1 MFLCW
6 VVPGTTALP
15 QGPDADGNYRMMGRV
30 QVEGTGEPVRGAT
43 VKVAV
48 DSHSSEFLD
57 YEFRA
62 AVSDGDGNYVVDLP
76 RGTARAWFL
85 QPPPGYWTSS
95 SIAPRAFSVSPAIRV
110 HRLDYTVRRGRIW
123 TVGLTRGA
131 DGEPIRAGIVAHN
144 LLPGEAPSFL
154 HTEVDESGLARVT
167 LPEAA
172 GRATMLIQA
181 ADIPGSEQL
190 VSLEWEAGFL
200 PDAIKSADKSDQGL
214 PNARVRLTDVAGRA
228 ATASGPVEPLVADGC
243 LVLRV
248 VFPAPDP
255 ESFGALTGR
264 IVDEGGR
271 PVAGAVVRLGIADGQ
286 TTAIDKHR
294 VTTDDQGRY
303 LFQRVARRGAEG
315 ELKYGVVARKSGYS
329 GGTSNPAVVQ
339 LAAGDT
345 PQVIEPIRLT
355 PGVAMNGSVVDC
367 EGEAVEGA
375 WVEIQG
381 FRDGQLVKTDS
392 RGRFTFRD
400 VARGPVT
407 VVVQAGEL
415 SRQQRFVADGG
426 PDPMTIQFPRSEAV
440 GAKNNP
446 SPPIPAKRGQLAPP
460 WQVSG
465 WTDGKSR
472 TLADYHGKVVLLDFW
487 GIWCGPC
494 VRALPS
500 LEALKRKYKSKGVV
514 FLSVHTP
521 GEDVAQVRKFLGLKG
536 ISFPSGIDVGDLNTH
551 GATAERFGVT
561 SLPTIILIDRE
572 GTIAFSSD
580 DSSFL
585 EKFTA
590 LMAEHQLEAETI
602 TPDRWNQIN
611 EILLDRE
618 IERLV
623 AYRPSS

>member
-1 MFLCW
+1 
-6 VVPGTTALP
+6 VTTLA
-15 QGPDADGNYRMMGRV
+15 QGPDADGDYRMMGRV
-30 QVEGTGEPVRGAT
+30 QVEGTGEPVRGAI

-48 DSHSSEFLD
+48 GGRSSDYLD
-57 YEFRA
+57 YEFRTA
-62 AVSDGDGNYVVDLP
+62 ASDEDGNFVVDLP

-95 SIAPRAFSVSPAIRV
+95 SIAPRAFSVSPAMRV
-110 HRLDYTVRRGRIW
+110 HRQDYTVRRGRIW
-123 TVGLTRGA
+123 TIGLTRGA
-131 DGEPIRAGIVAHN
+131 DGEPIRAGVVAHN
-144 LLPGEAPSFL
+144 LLPGEAPSYFR
-154 HTEVDESGLARVT
+154 TEVDGSGLARVT

-172 GRATMLIQA
+172 GRATMLMQA
-181 ADIPGSEQL
+181 GDIPGSERL

-200 PDAIKSADKSDQGL
+200 PDAIKSADKSDQGS
-214 PNARVRLTDVAGRA
+214 PNARVRLTDAAGRA
-228 ATASGPVEPLVADGC
+228 ATASGPVEPLVADGR

-248 VFPAPDP
+248 VFPGPDAKA
-255 ESFGALTGR
+255 FGALTGR
-264 IVDEGGR
+264 VVDQGGR
-271 PVAGAVVRLGIADGQ
+271 PVVGAVVGLGIADGQ
-286 TTAIDKHR
+286 TTWIDKHR
-294 VTTDDQGRY
+294 ATTDDQGRY
-303 LFQRVARRGAEG
+303 LFHRVARRGAEG
-315 ELKYGVVARKSGYS
+315 ELKYGVVVRKSGYS
-329 GGTSNPAVVQ
+329 GGTSNPAFVQ

-345 PQVIEPIRLT
+345 PRTIEPIRLT
-355 PGVAMNGSVVDC
+355 PGVAMNVSVVDN

-407 VVVQAGEL
+407 VVARAGEL

-426 PDPMTIQFPRSEAV
+426 PDLMTIQFPRSEAV
-440 GAKNNP
+440 GAKNSP
-446 SPPIPAKRGQLAPP
+446 SPPMPVRRGQPAPP

-472 TLADYHGKVVLLDFW
+472 TLADYRGKVVLLDFW

-500 LEALKRKYKSKGVV
+500 LEALKRKYESTGVV

-521 GEDVAQVRKFLGLKG
+521 GEDVVQVRKFLGLKG
-536 ISFPSGIDVGDLNTH
+536 ISFPSGIDAGDLNTH
-551 GATAERFGVT
+551 GPTAERYGVT
-561 SLPTIILIDRE
+561 GLPTIILIDRE
-572 GTIAFSSD
+572 GKVACSSHD
-580 DSSFL
+580 PSFL
-585 EKFTA
+585 EKFA
-590 LMAEHQLEAETI
+590 AIMAEHRLKAGTI
-602 TPDRWNQIN
+602 TPERWDQMN

-623 AYRPSS
+623 AQRPKSE